1 MIARSLEPRPVWRP
15 LTASSYHARMISRLS
30 SVISA
35 VVLVTWT
42 SGAAAQSTPD
52 YKPTVGQAGKDV
64 VWVPS
69 PPEMVERMLD
79 LAKVTTRDLVVD
91 LGSGDGRNVIAAAKR
106 GARGLGVEYNPDLVE
121 LSKRSAAAEGVADRA
136 SFLQGDMY
144 EADISQATVLALF
157 LLPENLRKLTPK
169 FLDLKPGTRI
179 VANTFGIAGWEPVET
194 TRIEGE
200 CRSWCEAMLYIIP
213 AKVAGSW
220 TMPDGR
226 LTLQQDF
233 QTITGSLESGA
244 ETRTIDSGIIRGSEL
259 TFTIGGREYSGR
271 VTADLIDGSVKA
283 DGKQEKFNAKRTGG

>member
-1 MIARSLEPRPVWRP
+1 MI
-15 LTASSYHARMISRLS
+15 TRLS

-35 VVLVTWT
+35 VALVLVWT
-42 SGAAAQSTPD
+42 GAATAQSTPD

-121 LSKRSAAAEGVADRA
+121 LSRRTAAAQGVADRA
-136 SFLQGDMY
+136 TFVQGDMY

-179 VANTFGIAGWEPVET
+179 VANTFGISGWDPVET
-194 TRIEGE
+194 TRIESE

-213 AKVAGSW
+213 ARVAGAW
-220 TMPDGR
+220 TMPEGR
-226 LTLQQDF
+226 LIVEQDF
-233 QTITGSLESGA
+233 ETITGTLEAGG
-244 ETRTIDSGIIRGSEL
+244 ETRKIDSGSIRGSEF
-259 TFTIGGREYSGR
+259 TFTIGPREYSGR
-271 VTADLIDGSVKA
+271 VAGDLIDGTVKA
-283 DGKQEKFNAKRTGG
+283 DGRQERFNARRTNR

>member
-1 MIARSLEPRPVWRP
+1 M
-15 LTASSYHARMISRLS
+15 TSRLL

-35 VVLVTWT
+35 VVLVLVWT
-42 SGAAAQSTPD
+42 SAATAQSTPD

-121 LSKRSAAAEGVADRA
+121 LSKRTAAAEGVGDRA
-136 SFLQGDMY
+136 TFVQGDMY

-169 FLDLKPGTRI
+169 FLDLKPGTRV
-179 VANTFGIAGWEPVET
+179 VANTFAIAGWDAVET
-194 TRIEGE
+194 VRLEGD

-213 AKVAGSW
+213 AKVAGTW
-220 TMPDGR
+220 TMPEGR
-226 LTLQQDF
+226 LMLEQDF
-233 QTITGSLESGA
+233 QKVTGTIESGG
-244 ETRTIDSGIIRGSEL
+244 ETRTIDSGSIVGSDL
-259 TFTIGGREYSGR
+259 TFTIGPRAYSGR
-271 VTADLIDGSVKA
+271 VTGDLIDGLVKA
-283 DGKQEKFNAKRTGG
+283 EGREEKFNARRTNR